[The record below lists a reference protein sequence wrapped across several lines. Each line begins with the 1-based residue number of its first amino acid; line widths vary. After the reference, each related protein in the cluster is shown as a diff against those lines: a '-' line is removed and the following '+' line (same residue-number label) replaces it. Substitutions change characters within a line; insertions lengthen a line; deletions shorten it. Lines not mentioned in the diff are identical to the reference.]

1 MLSPFKF
8 CPFEDNSFLIGS
20 NQELATRLQQFFET
34 DAGKH
39 LWTLNTIRQ
48 KTTYALRHT
57 EAIMLR
63 KLKVN
68 AALANTLEYNQIME
82 VEDTPILTSVKLFQ
96 ELVEWLEAA
105 IKSKGANNIEWG
117 RIFFSSHHA
126 GTSIDTHIDEGAY
139 FSHFDRFH
147 FCVSSN
153 ENNVFHIRDE
163 DCKLEEGNL
172 YWVNNHVPHWL
183 KNNNTVN
190 RINLIFDARIT

>member
-20 NQELATRLQQFFET
+20 NQDLATRLQQLFNT

-48 KTTYALRHT
+48 KTTHALRHT

-68 AALANTLEYNQIME
+68 STLANTLEYNQVME
-82 VEDTPILTSVKLFQ
+82 VEDTAILSSVKLFQ
-96 ELVEWLEAA
+96 ETVAWLETALQA
-105 IKSKGANNIEWG
+105 QGVTNIEWG
-117 RIFFSSHHA
+117 RIFFSKHHA
-126 GTSIDTHIDEGAY
+126 GTDIDTHIDEGAY

-147 FCVSSN
+147 FCVNSN
-153 ENNVFHIRDE
+153 ENNVFHIRDQ
-163 DCKLEEGNL
+163 DCKLEEGSL

-183 KNNNTVN
+183 KNQNTTD
-190 RINLIFDARIT
+190 RINLIFDARLI

>member
-8 CPFEDNSFLIGS
+8 CPFEDNSVLIGS
-20 NQELATRLQQFFET
+20 NQELATRLQKFLET
-34 DAGKH
+34 DTGKY

-48 KTTYALRHT
+48 QTTHSLRHT

-68 AALANTLEYNQIME
+68 STLANTLEYNQVME
-82 VEDTPILTSVKLFQ
+82 VEDTQILTSVKIFQ
-96 ELVEWLEAA
+96 ELVTWLESALKA
-105 IKSKGANNIEWG
+105 KGASNIEWG
-117 RIFFSSHHA
+117 RIFFSNHHA
-126 GTSIDTHIDEGAY
+126 GTSIDLHTDEGAY

-163 DCKLEEGNL
+163 DCELAEGNL

-183 KNNNTVN
+183 ENNSTTD
-190 RINLIFDARIT
+190 RINLIFDARIS